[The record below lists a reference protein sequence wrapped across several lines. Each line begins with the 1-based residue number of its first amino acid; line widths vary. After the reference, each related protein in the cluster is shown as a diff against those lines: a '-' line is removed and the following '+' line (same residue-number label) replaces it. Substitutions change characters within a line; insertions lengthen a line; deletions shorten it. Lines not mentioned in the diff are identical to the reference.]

1 MVFMVPL
8 HRKSCKT
15 LRSASWFV
23 DMRPKL
29 VEFARVDRAMEV
41 CRDALWEPYLVNQR
55 LRIVKLMNAWLR
67 TRHWI
72 PLPQQY
78 IAAFR

>member
-1 MVFMVPL
+1 MHGFHGPVAQEIL
-8 HRKSCKT
+8 QNT
-15 LRSASWFV
+15 
-23 DMRPKL
+23 PKL

-78 IAAFR
+78 IATFR